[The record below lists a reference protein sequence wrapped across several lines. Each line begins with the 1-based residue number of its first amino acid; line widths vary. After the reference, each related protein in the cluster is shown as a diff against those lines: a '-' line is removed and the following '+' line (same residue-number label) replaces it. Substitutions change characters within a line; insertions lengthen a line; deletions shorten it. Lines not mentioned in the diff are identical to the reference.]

1 MDWTLY
7 RFCNRRLYT
16 GALGIWYVFVLFCH
30 WERDWR
36 HLGDLAWLSDG
47 GVEPSWYLEEA
58 MKPDPRRSMLFL
70 LFVAW
75 IMTIFAAPLAA
86 EAQPVGKVWRIGMLS
101 VSLATRPVIM
111 AAFADGMRDRGY
123 VEGRDYIVERRF
135 VPARLEEYSELVAE
149 LVRLNVDLIIAS
161 DTAATR
167 AAMQATQ
174 TIPIVIVGLRDP
186 VGDKLIANLARP
198 GGNVTGIGG
207 PPYAELDG
215 KRLELIKA
223 VVPGL
228 KRVALL
234 QNLPRWAYNDAAN
247 AEYRQSLDRS
257 ARTLG
262 CSLVMFDLADSDDFE
277 AFFAKMVKAGA
288 GALLVPG
295 DPFVNAHRKRIIDLA
310 ARHGLPAIYG
320 QDSFGREGGL
330 MRYGEDAL
338 AVVRGRLPYYLDRIF
353 KGAKPAE
360 LPVEQPTKFELV
372 INLKTAKALGLTIP
386 QSLLLRADQVIE

>member
-1 MDWTLY
+1 
-7 RFCNRRLYT
+7 
-16 GALGIWYVFVLFCH
+16 VH
-30 WERDWR
+30 
-36 HLGDLAWLSDG
+36 
-47 GVEPSWYLEEA
+47 
-58 MKPDPRRSMLFL
+58 RRSLVVGL
-70 LFVAW
+70 VGLVA
-75 IMTIFAAPLAA
+75 TQLVA
-86 EAQPVGKVWRIGMLS
+86 EAQQAGKVWRIGILS

-111 AAFADGMRDRGY
+111 TAFADGMRDLGY

-135 VPARLEEYSELVAE
+135 VPGRLEEYSGLVAE
-149 LVRLNVDLIIAS
+149 LLRLNVDLIIAS

-174 TIPIVIVGLRDP
+174 TIPIVIVGVRDP

-198 GGNVTGIGG
+198 GGNVTGISG
-207 PPYAELDG
+207 PQYADLDG

-223 VVPGL
+223 VVPRL
-228 KRVALL
+228 TRVALL
-234 QNLPRWAYNDAAN
+234 QNLPRWAYNDSAN

-257 ARTLG
+257 ARALG
-262 CSLVMFDLADSDDFE
+262 CSLIMFDLADSEDFE
-277 AFFAKMVKAGA
+277 DFFARMVKVGV

-310 ARHGLPAIYG
+310 ARHRLPAIYG

-338 AVVRGRLPYYLDRIF
+338 AVVRGRLPYYVDRIF
-353 KGAKPAE
+353 KGALPAQ